1 MTLSPNN
8 IQLKQEVLN
17 FYKELLGR
25 KNKRDEVLI
34 RDDYRELAEVTMFV
48 LGETPPGKFSWK
60 KPGACHK
67 ARFCAFGIYS
77 LKALAFSVQLEL
89 DEDTVEGLKQF
100 CSFTVLIYIPHFLSS
115 SIGCD
120 SSVNDLLLF
129 KKLFAYK
136 SVDSQLADEA
146 LVVLRRHLWYL
157 VPEVVPFSLFSDKLT
172 SDDKAR
178 LASRLLTHKSSIPHS
193 YKLVKPKFP
202 SVAEN
207 TELVDLVTPTSFKFF
222 SILGLGYSWLEMNPE
237 KWEEEEEYIKAREF
251 VRTVKVTNDV
261 AERGVKLA
269 SDFATM
275 LTKDDSV
282 RAMLLQGVEK
292 SRHMYPNFKKNI
304 LNN

>member
-1 MTLSPNN
+1 M
-8 IQLKQEVLN
+8 
-17 FYKELLGR
+17 
-25 KNKRDEVLI
+25 
-34 RDDYRELAEVTMFV
+34 
-48 LGETPPGKFSWK
+48 
-60 KPGACHK
+60 
-67 ARFCAFGIYS
+67 
-77 LKALAFSVQLEL
+77 AFSDQLEL
-89 DEDTVEGLKQF
+89 DEDTVEGFKQF
-100 CSFTVLIYIPHFLSS
+100 CSFTVLIHIPHFLSS